1 MNSGLNLYGS
11 GGRKM
16 SEEIELYEQP
26 EEQLIPYGSTSFIAA
41 TMDNQEY
48 YGKIMLFFFTNTYM
62 HE

>member
-1 MNSGLNLYGS
+1 
-11 GGRKM
+11 M

-26 EEQLIPYGSTSFIAA
+26 EEQLIPYGSTSFVAA

-48 YGKIMLFFFTNTYM
+48 YGKIMLFSFTNTYM